1 MTFSTL
7 DSPRLQFIF
16 ECRLMFTR
24 VFAIPDVHNGG
35 FRSAVLVDE
44 GTFEGPG
51 IDGQGFRGRA
61 IPNSGG
67 DYAHFRADDTA
78 VFDARY
84 LLEVDD
90 GTVIYMQNRGY
101 LWGRAPDA
109 MGRLRAWAFEG
120 GPPVAHED
128 YYLRAQP
135 LFETPRGRHDWMTRH
150 VFIGVGER
158 KPDGNLVRYYAL
170 T

>member
-1 MTFSTL
+1 MEFPILSTMERPHL
-7 DSPRLQFIF
+7 EFAF

-24 VFAIPDVHNGG
+24 VFAIPGVPNGG

-44 GTFEGPG
+44 GRFEGP
-51 IDGQGFRGRA
+51 FFKGRA

-67 DYAHFRADDTA
+67 DYAHFRDDDTA

-90 GTVIYMQNRGY
+90 GTVIYMQNRGF
-101 LWGRAPDA
+101 LWGRKPGA
-109 MGRLRAWAFEG
+109 MAALRAWAFEG
-120 GPPVAHED
+120 GAPVAHED

-135 LFETPRGRHDWMTRH
+135 SFEVPKGPHDWLNRH

-158 KPDGNLVRYYAL
+158 KPDGNFVRYYAL

>member
-1 MTFSTL
+1 MIYSTL
-7 DSPRLQFIF
+7 AHPHLEFAF

-24 VFAIPDVHNGG
+24 VFSIPGVPNGG

-44 GTFEGPG
+44 GVFEGPTLK
-51 IDGQGFRGRA
+51 GRA

-67 DYAHFRADDTA
+67 DYAHFRDDDTG

-90 GTVIYMQNRGY
+90 GTIIYMQNRGFI
-101 LWGRAPDA
+101 WGRKSDSMA
-109 MGRLRAWAFEG
+109 RLRAWAFDG
-120 GPPVAHED
+120 GPPVPHED
-128 YYLRAQP
+128 YYLRAAP
-135 LFETPRGRHDWMTRH
+135 TFECPKGPHDWLTRH
-150 VFIGVGER
+150 IFVGIGER
-158 KPDGNLVRYYAL
+158 RADGNFVRYFAV

>member
-1 MTFSTL
+1 MEFPTLSTMDAPHL
-7 DSPRLQFIF
+7 EFAF

-24 VFAIPDVHNGG
+24 VFQVPDVHDGG

-44 GTFEGPG
+44 GRFEGP
-51 IDGQGFRGRA
+51 A
-61 IPNSGG
+61 ISGKAVPNSGG
-67 DYAHFRADDTA
+67 DYAHFRDDDTA

-90 GTVIYMQNRGY
+90 GTLIYMQNKGY
-101 LWGRAPDA
+101 LWGRTTDA
-109 MGRLRAWAFEG
+109 MQRLRAWAFED
-120 GPPVAHED
+120 GPPVDHGD

-135 LFETPRGRHDWMTRH
+135 IFETPKGKYDWMTRH

-158 KPDGNLVRYYAL
+158 KPDGNFVRYYAL

>member
-1 MTFSTL
+1 MFETFSTM
-7 DSPRLQFIF
+7 DTPRLEFAF

-24 VFAIPDVHNGG
+24 VFTVPGVPSGG

-44 GTFEGPG
+44 GHFSGPA
-51 IDGQGFRGRA
+51 ITGRA
-61 IPNSGG
+61 IPGSGG
-67 DYAHFRADDTA
+67 DYAHFRDDGTA

-90 GTVIYMQNRGY
+90 GTVIYMQNRGF
-101 LWGRAPDA
+101 LWGRKPDGMA
-109 MGRLRAWAFEG
+109 RLRAWAFEG

-135 LFETPRGRHDWMTRH
+135 TFETPKGKHDWMTRH
-150 VFIGVGER
+150 VFVGVGER
-158 KPDGNLVRYYAL
+158 KPDGNFVRYYAL

>member
-7 DSPRLQFIF
+7 ETPYLEFAF

-24 VFAIPDVHNGG
+24 VFSIPGVPNGG

-44 GTFEGPG
+44 GVFEGP
-51 IDGQGFRGRA
+51 RLKGRA

-67 DYAHFRADDTA
+67 DYAHFRDDDTG

-90 GTVIYMQNRGY
+90 GTIIYMQNRGFI
-101 LWGRAPDA
+101 WGRQPDA
-109 MGRLRAWAFEG
+109 MQRLRSWAFEG
-120 GPPVAHED
+120 GAPVAHED
-128 YYLRAQP
+128 YYLRAAP
-135 LFETPRGRHDWMTRH
+135 TFETSKGKHDWLTRH
-150 VFIGVGER
+150 IFVGVGER
-158 KPDGNLVRYYAL
+158 RADGNFVRYFAL